1 MHPFSP
7 STADVTTDVP
17 PRPQPPVSPGQRTG
31 KPRRGWRGWLIALL
45 VVSGLLTSSYAATSV
60 YMATQVVDL
69 TGRPL
74 NSQTPAEFGLA
85 YRDVGFLSR
94 EDQVSIRGWFIPGV
108 LANGH
113 LTTDRTLIVLHG
125 WRANRQDMNMKLM
138 DLERD
143 LARHGFA
150 VLAFDMRNGG
160 QSAKAIDGLG
170 SLEYRDVLGAVD
182 FLRQG
187 ALPFPNLGRPRVI
200 AGWGVSEGG
209 TAMINAMAREPAIQA
224 LVLDS
229 TIADWLPMVER
240 EYPIRGAERFPL
252 LGPLM
257 PGLLPG
263 AFTAE
268 ALIYGVN
275 QYANRP
281 VDVVASL
288 APRPLFF
295 IHADHDDF
303 VPSSMMDQLVAAA
316 SAPANAHVQS
326 WKVPNVYT
334 HDQAYATYPDEYVAK
349 VTAFYT
355 ASLGPDQSG
364 GA

>member
-1 MHPFSP
+1 MNPISP
-7 STADVTTDVP
+7 SSTDVNRG
-17 PRPQPPVSPGQRTG
+17 PRMPISPSQRVG
-31 KPRRGWRGWLIALL
+31 EPRKVWRRWLISLL
-45 VVSGLLTSSYAATSV
+45 VACGLLAFSYASASI
-60 YMATQVVDL
+60 YMATQIVDA
-69 TGRPL
+69 TARPL
-74 NSQTPAEFGLA
+74 DSQTPAEFGLA
-85 YRDVGFLSR
+85 YRDVAFFSR
-94 EDQVSIRGWFIPGV
+94 GDRVSLRGWFIPGV
-108 LANGH
+108 LPNGH
-113 LTTDRTLIVLHG
+113 LTADRTLIMLHG
-125 WRANRQDMNMKLM
+125 YGANRQDTTIKLM

-150 VLAFDMRNGG
+150 VLAFDMRNAG

-187 ALPFPNLGRPRVI
+187 ELPFPSLGRPRVI
-200 AGWGVSEGG
+200 GGWGLSEGG
-209 TAMINAMAREPAIQA
+209 TAMIYAMAREPAIRA
-224 LVLDS
+224 LVVDS
-229 TIADWLPMVER
+229 TEAEWMPIVER
-240 EYPIRGAERFPL
+240 EYPLRGAQRFPFLTPL
-252 LGPLM
+252 L

-281 VDVVASL
+281 VDFVAGL

-303 VPSSMMDQLVAAA
+303 VPLSMMDQLVAAA

-326 WKVPNVYT
+326 WKVPNVYK
-334 HDQAYATYPDEYVAK
+334 HAQCYATYPADYVAR

-355 ASLGPDQSG
+355 AALGPDPAA

>member
-1 MHPFSP
+1 MNPISP
-7 STADVTTDVP
+7 SSTAVTTG
-17 PRPQPPVSPGQRTG
+17 PQMPVSPSQRGG
-31 KPRRGWRGWLIALL
+31 KPRRGWRWLITFLIAC
-45 VVSGLLTSSYAATSV
+45 GLLAFSYASASI
-60 YMATQVVDL
+60 YMATQIVDS
-69 TGRPL
+69 TARPL
-74 NSQTPAEFGLA
+74 GSQTPAEFGLA
-85 YRDVGFLSR
+85 YRDVTFFSR
-94 EDQVSIRGWFIPGV
+94 EDRVSLRGWFIPGV
-108 LANGH
+108 LPNGR

-125 WRANRQDMNMKLM
+125 NGANRQDTTIKLM

-143 LARHGFA
+143 LAHHGFA
-150 VLAFDMRNGG
+150 VLAFDMRNAG

-182 FLRQG
+182 FLRYG
-187 ALPFPNLGRPRVI
+187 ALPFPNLSRPRVI
-200 AGWGVSEGG
+200 AGWGLSEGG
-209 TAMINAMAREPAIQA
+209 TAMIYAMARESAIRA
-224 LVLDS
+224 LVVDS
-229 TIADWLPMVER
+229 TEAEWMPIIER
-240 EYPIRGAERFPL
+240 EYPLRGAERFPFLAPL
-252 LGPLM
+252 L

-281 VDVVASL
+281 VDDVAGL

-316 SAPANAHVQS
+316 SVPANAHVQS
-326 WKVPNVYT
+326 WKVPNVYK
-334 HDQAYATYPDEYVAK
+334 HAQCYATYPDEYVTR

-355 ASLGPDQSG
+355 TALGPDQSG
-364 GA
+364 A

>member
-1 MHPFSP
+1 MNPFTP
-7 STADVTTDVP
+7 SSTNATKEP
-17 PRPQPPVSPGQRTG
+17 PQPASPGQRDG
-31 KPRRGWRGWLIALL
+31 KPRRRQRLLITLL
-45 VVSGLLTSSYAATSV
+45 AICGLLAASYAATSV
-60 YMATQVVDL
+60 YMATQLVDS
-69 TGRPL
+69 TARPL
-74 NSQTPAEFGLA
+74 NTQTPAEFGLA
-85 YRDVGFLSR
+85 YRDVAFLSR
-94 EDQVSIRGWFIPGV
+94 GDRVSLRGWFIPGV
-108 LANGH
+108 LANGR
-113 LTTDRTLIVLHG
+113 LTTDRTLIMLHG
-125 WRANRQDMNMKLM
+125 NGANRQDTTIKLM

-143 LARHGFA
+143 LVRHGFA
-150 VLAFDMRNGG
+150 VLAFDMRNAG
-160 QSAKAIDGLG
+160 QSAKALDGLG

-187 ALPFPNLGRPRVI
+187 PLPFPTLARPRVI
-200 AGWGVSEGG
+200 GGWGLSEGG
-209 TAMINAMAREPAIQA
+209 TAMIYAMAREPAIRA
-224 LVLDS
+224 LVVDS
-229 TIADWLPMVER
+229 TEAEWMPVIEREFPLRGVER
-240 EYPIRGAERFPL
+240 FQFLAPL
-252 LGPLM
+252 L

-268 ALIYGVN
+268 ALIYGIN

-316 SAPANAHVQS
+316 GAPANAHVQS
-326 WKVPNVYT
+326 WKVPHVYR
-334 HDQAYATYPDEYVAK
+334 HAQSYATYPDDYVAR

-355 ASLGPDQSG
+355 AALGPDHSG

>member
-1 MHPFSP
+1 
-7 STADVTTDVP
+7 VR
-17 PRPQPPVSPGQRTG
+17 RPQ
-31 KPRRGWRGWLIALL
+31 RGWRWLIAFLL
-45 VVSGLLTSSYAATSV
+45 ACGLLTSTYAATSV
-60 YMATQVVDL
+60 YMATQIVDS
-69 TGRPL
+69 TARPL
-74 NSQTPAEFGLA
+74 DSQTPAEFGLA
-85 YRDVGFLSR
+85 YRDVAFLSR
-94 EDQVSIRGWFIPGV
+94 EDRVSLRGWFIPGV
-108 LANGH
+108 LADGR
-113 LTTDRTLIVLHG
+113 LTTHRTLVLLHG
-125 WRANRQDMNMKLM
+125 NGANRQDTTIKLM
-138 DLERD
+138 ELERD

-150 VLAFDMRNGG
+150 VLAFDMRNAG

-187 ALPFPNLGRPRVI
+187 ALPFPTLGGPRVI
-200 AGWGVSEGG
+200 GGWGLSEGG
-209 TAMINAMAREPAIQA
+209 TAMIYAMAREPAMRT
-224 LVLDS
+224 LVVDS
-229 TIADWLPMVER
+229 TEAEWMPIIER
-240 EYPIRGAERFPL
+240 EYPLRGAERFPF

-281 VDVVASL
+281 VDVVARL

-295 IHADHDDF
+295 IHGDHDDF

-326 WKVPNVYT
+326 WKVPNIDK
-334 HDQAYATYPDEYVAK
+334 HAQCYATYPDEYVAK

-355 ASLGPDQSG
+355 AALGSDASG

>member
-1 MHPFSP
+1 MN
-7 STADVTTDVP
+7 
-17 PRPQPPVSPGQRTG
+17 PVSPSPTDVTKEPQTPVSPSLRVRR
-31 KPRRGWRGWLIALL
+31 PRRERRWLIALL
-45 VVSGLLTSSYAATSV
+45 VVCGLLASTYAAASV
-60 YMATQVVDL
+60 FMATQIVDS
-69 TGRPL
+69 TARPL
-74 NSQTPAEFGLA
+74 NSQTPAEFGLTYHNVA
-85 YRDVGFLSR
+85 FVSR
-94 EDQVSIRGWFIPGV
+94 EDHVQLRGWFIPGV
-108 LANGH
+108 LPNGH

-125 WRANRQDMNMKLM
+125 NGANRQDTTIKLM

-150 VLAFDMRNGG
+150 VLAFDMRNAG

-170 SLEYRDVLGAVD
+170 SIEYRDVLGAVD

-187 ALPFPNLGRPRVI
+187 PLPFPNLARPRVI
-200 AGWGVSEGG
+200 AGWGLSEGG
-209 TAMINAMAREPAIQA
+209 TAMIYAMAREPAIRA
-224 LVLDS
+224 LVVDS
-229 TIADWLPMVER
+229 TEAEWMPIIER
-240 EYPIRGAERFPL
+240 EYPIRGAERFPFL
-252 LGPLM
+252 ATLM

-281 VDVVASL
+281 VDVVARL

-316 SAPANAHVQS
+316 SAPANAHAQS
-326 WKVPNVYT
+326 WKVPNV
-334 HDQAYATYPDEYVAK
+334 HKHAQCYATYPVEYVAR

-355 ASLGPDQSG
+355 AALGSDQSG

>member
-1 MHPFSP
+1 MNPISP
-7 STADVTTDVP
+7 SSTDVTMG
-17 PRPQPPVSPGQRTG
+17 PQLPVSPGQRVER
-31 KPRRGWRGWLIALL
+31 PQRRQRGLIILL
-45 VVSGLLTSSYAATSV
+45 VICGLLAFSYVAASV
-60 YMATQVVDL
+60 FMATQIVDS
-69 TGRPL
+69 TARPL
-74 NSQTPAEFGLA
+74 NNQTPAEFRLA
-85 YRDVGFLSR
+85 YRDVAFVSR
-94 EDQVSIRGWFIPGV
+94 EDRVQLRGWFIPGV
-108 LANGH
+108 LPNGH

-125 WRANRQDMNMKLM
+125 NGANRQDTTIKLM

-143 LARHGFA
+143 LAHHGFA
-150 VLAFDMRNGG
+150 VLAFDMRNAG

-187 ALPFPNLGRPRVI
+187 PLPFPDLGRPRVI
-200 AGWGVSEGG
+200 AGWGLSEGG
-209 TAMINAMAREPAIQA
+209 TAMIYATAREPAIRA
-224 LVLDS
+224 LVVDS
-229 TIADWLPMVER
+229 TEAEWMPIIER
-240 EYPIRGAERFPL
+240 EYPLRGAERFPV

-281 VDVVASL
+281 VDVVAHL

-316 SAPANAHVQS
+316 SAPANANVQS
-326 WKVPNVYT
+326 WKVPNVYK
-334 HDQAYATYPDEYVAK
+334 HAQNYATYPAEYVAR

-355 ASLGPDQSG
+355 AALGPDRSG
-364 GA
+364 GV